1 MKDALDGLKI
11 PYKMFG
17 FDSSM
22 SGVVNYAN
30 NIDDWMENKGGKA
43 AVAKAMGVDSASDT
57 AA

>member
-1 MKDALDGLKI
+1 MH
-11 PYKMFG
+11 

-22 SGVVNYAN
+22 SGVVNYAK

-43 AVAKAMGVDSASDT
+43 AIAKAMGVDSTSES